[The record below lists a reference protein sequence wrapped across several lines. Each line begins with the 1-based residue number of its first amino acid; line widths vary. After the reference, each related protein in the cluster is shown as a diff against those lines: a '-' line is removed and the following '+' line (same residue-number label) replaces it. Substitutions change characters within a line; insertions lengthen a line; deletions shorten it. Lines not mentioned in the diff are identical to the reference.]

1 MESRR
6 PVNSDVRLLS
16 NGERKMKLIFVLAA
30 LLLVLPHQNRS
41 SDLHARADV
50 PTVDYC
56 ELLREPAS
64 YDKKVIRVKALY
76 VAGLEVAA
84 FEHASCDKER
94 STWVEFDKSESSC
107 TEKKVSKAFDAIFH
121 PPRKKQKGV
130 YEIPGPFRAE
140 LVAVCRFEGPKP
152 GIRVGS
158 EGQRILTGHGHMSAY
173 KYKFVVQCL
182 EEVKAA
188 PWEQSN

>member
-1 MESRR
+1 VGEPLKR
-6 PVNSDVRLLS
+6 NVRLLS
-16 NGERKMKLIFVLAA
+16 NGERKMKVIFVLAA
-30 LLLVLPHQNRS
+30 LLLILPHQNRS
-41 SDLHARADV
+41 SDLPARADV

-76 VAGLEVAA
+76 VAGFEVSA

-94 STWVEFDKSESSC
+94 STWVEFDESESSC
-107 TEKKVSKAFDAIFH
+107 TDKKVSLAFNAIFH

-130 YEIPGPFRAE
+130 YEIPGPSRAE
-140 LVAVCRFEGPKP
+140 LVAVGRFEGPKP
-152 GIRVGS
+152 GIRVGT
-158 EGQRILTGHGHMSAY
+158 EGQRIFTGHGHMSAY
-173 KYKFVVQCL
+173 KYRFVVQCL
-182 EEVKAA
+182 EQVKAV